1 MIRLLSGAAFLAVMA
16 ASAAAEPRHDL
27 RLEQA
32 AMKIVAQRIGEIR
45 GGFSHQE
52 TPVFIRTAAVSAS
65 VGPTDPVETGT
76 VTAAKPYSDRRVMTP
91 DDIAAPRQRKVS
103 RVIIF

>member
-1 MIRLLSGAAFLAVMA
+1 MIRLLRGAAFLAVMA
-16 ASAAAEPRHDL
+16 ASAAAEPRHDV

-32 AMKIVAQRIGEIR
+32 VMKIVAQRIGEIR

-65 VGPTDPVETGT
+65 PTDPIETGT
-76 VTAAKPYSDRRVMTP
+76 VPRIYSDRRVMTP
-91 DDIAAPRQRKVS
+91 DDIAALRQRKVS
-103 RVIIF
+103 RVIVF

>member
-1 MIRLLSGAAFLAVMA
+1 MIRLLSGAALSAVMA

-45 GGFSHQE
+45 GGFSHE
-52 TPVFIRTAAVSAS
+52 EKPAFIRTASAASAS
-65 VGPTDPVETGT
+65 VSPTDPIETGA
-76 VTAAKPYSDRRVMTP
+76 VPKVYSDRRVMTP
-91 DDIAAPRQRKVS
+91 GDIAALRRRKVS
-103 RVIIF
+103 RVITF

>member
-1 MIRLLSGAAFLAVMA
+1 MIRLLSGAALLAVLT
-16 ASAAAEPRHDL
+16 ASAAAEPRHDV

-32 AMKIVAQRIGEIR
+32 VMKIVAKKIGEIR

-65 VGPTDPVETGT
+65 VSPTDPMETGT
-76 VTAAKPYSDRRVMTP
+76 VTAARVYSDRRVMTP
-91 DDIAAPRQRKVS
+91 DDVAALRQRKVS
-103 RVIIF
+103 RVILF

>member
-1 MIRLLSGAAFLAVMA
+1 MIRLLSGAALLAVMA

-32 AMKIVAQRIGEIR
+32 VMKIVAKKIGEIR
-45 GGFSHQE
+45 GGFSHQQ

-65 VGPTDPVETGT
+65 ASPTDPIKTGA
-76 VTAAKPYSDRRVMTP
+76 VSKVYSDRRVMTP
-91 DDIAAPRQRKVS
+91 DDLAALRQRKVS
-103 RVIIF
+103 RVIVF

>member
-1 MIRLLSGAAFLAVMA
+1 MIRLLSGAAFLAAMT
-16 ASAAAEPRHDL
+16 AAAAAGPRHDV

-32 AMKIVAQRIGEIR
+32 VMKIVAKKIGEIR

-65 VGPTDPVETGT
+65 VSPIDPIETGA
-76 VTAAKPYSDRRVMTP
+76 VPKVYSDRRVMTP
-91 DDIAAPRQRKVS
+91 DDIAALRRRKVS
-103 RVIIF
+103 RVIGF

>member
-1 MIRLLSGAAFLAVMA
+1 MIRLLSGAALLAVMA
-16 ASAAAEPRHDL
+16 ASAAAEPRHDV

-32 AMKIVAQRIGEIR
+32 VMKIVAKKIGEIR

-65 VGPTDPVETGT
+65 VSPTDPIETGT
-76 VTAAKPYSDRRVMTP
+76 VPKVYSDRRVMTP
-91 DDIAAPRQRKVS
+91 DDVAALRQRKVS
-103 RVIIF
+103 RVILF

>member
-1 MIRLLSGAAFLAVMA
+1 MIRLLSATAFLAVLA

-27 RLEQA
+27 RLEKA
-32 AMKIVAQRIGEIR
+32 VMTIVAQRIGEIR

-65 VGPTDPVETGT
+65 VSPTDPIETGT
-76 VTAAKPYSDRRVMTP
+76 VPRVYSDRRVMTP
-91 DDIAAPRQRKVS
+91 DDIAALRQRKVS
-103 RVIIF
+103 RVIVF

>member
-1 MIRLLSGAAFLAVMA
+1 MIRLLSGAAFLAAMA

-52 TPVFIRTAAVSAS
+52 TPVFIRTAAAS
-65 VGPTDPVETGT
+65 VGPTDPMETGT
-76 VTAAKPYSDRRVMTP
+76 VTAAKLYSDRRVMTP
-91 DDIAAPRQRKVS
+91 DDIAALRQRKVS